1 MSKKG
6 AGGRGGRGM
15 TRRELLH
22 RFGVIGG
29 TSLVWGAMDSLELWA
44 APIGPKPEL
53 RGSQEGVRVVI
64 LGAGVSGLITAY
76 ELRKLGY
83 DARILEARDRV
94 GGLNWSVTT
103 GSEHTEL
110 GGGERQVCAFDEGQY
125 FNAGPWRLPNAHH
138 GILGY
143 CKELGVRLERFVDD
157 DTVMFGEDPSLGAL
171 RGERL
176 MLREV
181 QSDMWG
187 QTAELL
193 AKAVDQGSLD
203 SMLTA
208 EDKDRLIT
216 FLVRAGYLGNA
227 DLLYSPDPEVR
238 GSADSYDLR
247 LLLETPFA
255 QGVRSLTSGTGGPD
269 PVFQPTGGMMQIP
282 LAFQRVLGD
291 VLTLGAEVVSVRQTE
306 DEVRVVYKDTGT
318 GATTELVADY
328 VVSCLPMSILKKLD
342 VNFLSSEMAEAVS
355 VSSHSNTAKMGLQ
368 MARRFWEED
377 DGIYGGHLRYIAESP
392 VPREGPGGGGGRGGR
407 GGGGGRG
414 PSPIPQFSYP
424 SNDYGSKKGVLL
436 GYYGNASLP
445 GLDGTPL
452 DDSPIDARVEHVLT
466 HASKVHPQMREEFE
480 SAYSVWWPKVAYS
493 EGAWAGNPGPLLDTL
508 GKADGRLYIGAA
520 GASSHPSWQEG
531 AVESAWRTIESI
543 HIRVS
548 SGA

>member
-1 MSKKG
+1 MDKDSSK
-6 AGGRGGRGM
+6 GRGGRGM

-22 RFGVIGG
+22 RFGMIGG
-29 TSLVWGAMDSLELWA
+29 TSLVFGAMDSLDLWA
-44 APIGPKPEL
+44 APIGPKPQL

-83 DARILEARDRV
+83 DATILEARHRV
-94 GGLNWSVTT
+94 GGLNWTVTR

-110 GGGERQVCAFDEGQY
+110 GAGGERQVCQFDEGQY
-125 FNAGPWRLPNAHH
+125 LNAGPWRLPNGHH

-143 CKELGVRLERFVDD
+143 CKELGVRLEQFVDD
-157 DTVMFGEDPSLGAL
+157 DTVMFSEDPSLGAVQ
-171 RGERL
+171 GTRL
-176 MLREV
+176 QLRELK
-181 QSDMWG
+181 SDLWG
-187 QTAELL
+187 QISELL

-203 SMLTA
+203 NVLTA

-216 FLVRAGYLGNA
+216 FLVRAGYLGSA
-227 DLLYSPDPEVR
+227 DLLYSPDAEVR

-255 QGVRSLTSGTGGPD
+255 LQVRSLTAGTGGPD
-269 PVFQPTGGMMQIP
+269 PVFQPTDGMMRIP
-282 LAFQRVLGD
+282 LAFEGVLGD
-291 VLTLGAEVVSVRQTE
+291 AITFGAEVASVRQTE
-306 DEVRVVYKDTGT
+306 DEVRVAYKDTST
-318 GATTELVADY
+318 GASHEVVADY

-342 VNFLSSEMAEAVS
+342 VNFLSPEMAEAVS
-355 VSSHSNTAKMGLQ
+355 AMSHSNTAKMGLQ

-377 DGIYGGHLRYIAESP
+377 DGIYGGHLRYIAAPDEP
-392 VPREGPGGGGGRGGR
+392 DGEAAGGGGGGRRGGR
-407 GGGGGRG
+407 RG

-445 GLDGTPL
+445 GLDGKPL
-452 DDSPIDARVEHVLT
+452 SDSPVGARVEHVLT
-466 HASKVHPQMREEFE
+466 HASTVHPQMRDEFE
-480 SAYSVWWPKVAYS
+480 HAYSVWWPKVEYS
-493 EGAWAGNPGPLLDTL
+493 EGAWASNPGDLLPTL
-508 GKADGRLYIGAA
+508 SQADGRLYIGAA

-543 HIRVS
+543 HARVE